1 MRYPQD
7 MAESIASRC
16 SIIGK
21 NACLAFTYMWCV
33 HLDCEN
39 GEAIK
44 IVSDNM
50 RRGNIEDDCTVKAEP
65 FLQALTGKKYT
76 VEKKKIKSLD
86 ELKNIERCAVLFSID
101 GIGGHWVGVEFGK
114 VAFNS
119 KLHSDN
125 LANGKPISARILK
138 VA

>member
-1 MRYPQD
+1 

-21 NACLAFTYMWCV
+21 NACLAFTYIWCV

-44 IVSDNM
+44 IVADNM
-50 RRGNIEDDCTVKAEP
+50 RRGNIEDDCAVNAEP
-65 FLQALTGKKYT
+65 FLFSLTGRKFA
-76 VEKKKIKSLD
+76 VEKRKIKSLD
-86 ELKNIERCAVLFSID
+86 ELKDIERCAVLFSKD
-101 GIGGHWVGVEFGK
+101 GVSGHWVGVEHGK

-125 LANGKPISARILK
+125 LTNGKPISARILK
-138 VA
+138 VV

>member
-16 SIIGK
+16 SMIGK

-50 RRGNIEDDCTVKAEP
+50 RRGNIEEDCTVKAEP
-65 FLQALTGKKYT
+65 FLQALTGKKYL

-101 GIGGHWVGVEFGK
+101 GIGGHWVGVERGMI
-114 VAFNS
+114 AFNPLKQS
-119 KLHSDN
+119 NCVDK
-125 LANGKPISARILK
+125 GRPVTARIIKLK
-138 VA
+138 